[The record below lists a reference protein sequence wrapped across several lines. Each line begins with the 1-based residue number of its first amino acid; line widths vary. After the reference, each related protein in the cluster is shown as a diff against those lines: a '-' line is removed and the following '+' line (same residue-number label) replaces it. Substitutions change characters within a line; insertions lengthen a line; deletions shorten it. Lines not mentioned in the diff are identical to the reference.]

1 MTGNNAASRRGGSNA
16 RKNEARVEVGLIK
29 KSNAIDV
36 VSNKHTA
43 FAANRRVEVAQILVD
58 QEIGPQIR
66 GFAGIQSREGDIQL
80 LSRRSVPNLRR
91 KRLLPSAPLQVPK
104 CVNRWDRLRGRDVG
118 PRGQEV
124 TVK

>member
-1 MTGNNAASRRGGSNA
+1 MTGDNAASRRGGSNV
-16 RKNEARVEVGLIK
+16 RKNEARFEVGLIE
-29 KSNAIDV
+29 KSNAVDV

-80 LSRRSVPNLRR
+80 LSRRSVPNPMR
-91 KRLLPSAPLQVPK
+91 KASSPIRPPPSPKMRQQVGPTPRLTP
-104 CVNRWDRLRGRDVG
+104 RRDVG
-118 PRGQEV
+118 PRG
-124 TVK
+124 

>member
-1 MTGNNAASRRGGSNA
+1 MTGNNAASRRGVSNA
-16 RKNEARVEVGLIK
+16 RKNEARVEVGLIE

-80 LSRRSVPNLRR
+80 LSRRSVPNPMR

-104 CVNRWDRLRGRDVG
+104 CVNRWDRLRG
-118 PRGQEV
+118 
-124 TVK
+124 